1 MFPLIE
7 LSGSAYERG
16 QQHGVA
22 AKSQVQRSIAS
33 YSRLF
38 AYCGISWAD
47 AQQMGSAYRD
57 LIGDLDTDLLTE
69 IEGIAHGSGR
79 HINEIL
85 ALNARTELLPPS
97 YPGEPHPSR
106 NKILAVNGQD
116 NLPDWG
122 ECTSLAVKPLQ
133 SETGTTLLA
142 QNWDWLGAQRG
153 ALVLLRVRLASGAAY
168 LTLTEAGM
176 LAKIGLNSHGFGVC
190 LNILRSTDDGAN
202 PGLPVHVLLR
212 KLLECSSVA
221 EAISLA
227 GRQTFGA
234 SSSVMCA
241 DVTGQTAALE
251 FSPRGLEV
259 IPGAQAVLC
268 HTNHFLAP
276 TASKHQASL
285 APSLSTVPRLERVTV
300 LTDRA
305 PGKISVIDLQR
316 MLRDETDGYLSICRR
331 ADPAL
336 DVDARIETVASVIM
350 DMGQRVMYIAP
361 DVPSLVEYQPVGLTP
376 AVQAGLKGK

>member
-16 QQHGVA
+16 HQHGVA
-22 AKSQVQRSIAS
+22 ATALVRRSIAS

-47 AQQMGSAYRD
+47 AQQMGSAYRE
-57 LIGDLDTDLLTE
+57 LIGDFDPELLRE
-69 IEGIAHGSGR
+69 IEGIAHGSDR
-79 HINEIL
+79 QINEIL

-97 YPGEPHPSR
+97 YPGEPHPDRS
-106 NKILAVNGQD
+106 KVLAVNGQE
-116 NLPDWG
+116 NMPDWG

-142 QNWDWLGAQRG
+142 QNWDWLGSQRS
-153 ALVLLRVRLASGAAY
+153 ALVLLRVHREAGASY

-190 LNILRSTDDGAN
+190 LNILRSTDDGAH

-212 KLLECSSVA
+212 KLLECQSVD
-221 EAISLA
+221 EAVSLA
-227 GRQTFGA
+227 ARQTFGA

-241 DVTGQTAALE
+241 DAAGQTAALE

-259 IPGAQAVLC
+259 MQNAQAVLC

-285 APSLSTVPRLERVTV
+285 APSLSTVPRLERATV
-300 LTDRA
+300 LIDSAQGTF
-305 PGKISVIDLQR
+305 SVAELQR
-316 MLRDETDGYLSICRR
+316 MLRDEADGYLSICRR
-331 ADPAL
+331 PDPEL

-350 DMGQRVMYIAP
+350 DLGPRVMHVAP
-361 DVPSLVEYQPVGLTP
+361 DVPSLVEYQAVGLTP
-376 AVQAGLKGK
+376 TVQAVPEG

>member
-7 LSGSAYERG
+7 LSGSAYQRG
-16 QQHGVA
+16 QQHGAA
-22 AKSQVQRSIAS
+22 AKLLVQRSIAS
-33 YSRLF
+33 YSSLF

-47 AQQMGSAYRD
+47 AQQMGAAYRD
-57 LIGDLDTDLLTE
+57 LIGNFDPDLLCE

-97 YPGEPHPSR
+97 YPGAPHPERSKLIAR
-106 NKILAVNGQD
+106 NEQANSA
-116 NLPDWG
+116 DWG
-122 ECTSLAVKPLQ
+122 ECTALAIKPAQ
-133 SETGTTLLA
+133 SATGTTLLA

-153 ALVLLRVRLASGAAY
+153 ALAVLRVQDESGQAFM
-168 LTLTEAGM
+168 TLTEAGM
-176 LAKIGLNSHGFGVC
+176 LAKIGLNRHGFGVC
-190 LNILRSTDDGAN
+190 LNILRSTDDGAH

-212 KLLECSSVA
+212 KLLECHNVD
-221 EAISLA
+221 EAIALA
-227 GRQTFGA
+227 AKQTFGA
-234 SSSVMCA
+234 SSSVLCA
-241 DVTGQTAALE
+241 DAAGQTAALE

-259 IPGAQAVLC
+259 IQGAQTVLC

-276 TASKHQASL
+276 SASKHQASL
-285 APSLSTVPRLERVTV
+285 APSLSTVPRLQRITA
-300 LTDRA
+300 LTEMA
-305 PGKISVIDLQR
+305 QGAISVTDLQH

-350 DMGQRVMYIAP
+350 DLGQRVMHIAP
-361 DVPSLVEYQPVGLTP
+361 DVPALVEYQAVGLHP
-376 AVQAGLKGK
+376 AVHAGPQG

>member
-7 LSGSAYERG
+7 LSGCAFERG

-47 AQQMGSAYRD
+47 AQQMGRAYRD
-57 LIGDLDTDLLTE
+57 LIGDLDADLLAE
-69 IEGIAHGSGR
+69 IEGIAQGSGR

-97 YPGEPHPSR
+97 YPGEPHPNR
-106 NKILAVNGQD
+106 NTILALNGQD

-122 ECTSLAVKPLQ
+122 ECTSLALTPTQ
-133 SETGTTLLA
+133 SATGTTLLA
-142 QNWDWLGAQRG
+142 QNWDWLGAQRA
-153 ALVLLRVRLASGAAY
+153 ALVLLRVRLESGASY

-190 LNILRSTDDGAN
+190 LNILRSTDDGAH

-212 KLLECSSVA
+212 KLLECNSVD

-227 GRQTFGA
+227 SRQTFGA
-234 SSSVMCA
+234 SSSVLCA
-241 DVTGQTAALE
+241 DAAGQTAALE

-259 IPGAQAVLC
+259 MQGAQTVLC

-276 TASKHQASL
+276 AASTHQASL
-285 APSLSTVPRLERVTV
+285 APSLSTVPRLRRVTA
-300 LTDRA
+300 LTDLA
-305 PGKISVIDLQR
+305 QGTFAVADLQR

-336 DVDARIETVASVIM
+336 DIDARIETVASVIM
-350 DMGQRVMYIAP
+350 DLGLQAMYIAP
-361 DVPSLVEYQPVGLTP
+361 DVPSLVEYQAVGLNPTVP
-376 AVQAGLKGK
+376 AVPKG